1 MAKNETG
8 TPYDDVFRTLL
19 NDCTDLIIPVI
30 NDTFGKNY
38 VMGKDKPILEENEMF
53 LTGKSGDQERVV
65 FSDPIPHLLL

>member
-38 VMGKDKPILEENEMF
+38 VMGKDKPILEEWDAACRSR
-53 LTGKSGDQERVV
+53 SGD
-65 FSDPIPHLLL
+65 IYG

>member
-30 NDTFGKNY
+30 NDTFGKKLCD
-38 VMGKDKPILEENEMF
+38 G
-53 LTGKSGDQERVV
+53 
-65 FSDPIPHLLL
+65 